1 MVSNDG
7 SYKVIPIDR
16 NNTMENILNIGV
28 ESLVEQCV
36 GVDLKEEA
44 TNQANNCARKI
55 FLQQHYL

>member
-1 MVSNDG
+1 
-7 SYKVIPIDR
+7 
-16 NNTMENILNIGV
+16 MENILNIGV